1 MDCINFEAEV
11 EHENASSDE
20 EFLLSAQEDNSI
32 DDSVDDQSHIFIEFL
47 TKHVIQLRH

>member
-11 EHENASSDE
+11 EHKKASSDE

-32 DDSVDDQSHIFIEFL
+32 DDSVDVSPKFL
-47 TKHVIQLRH
+47 